1 MMQTMLQQ
9 ETKCIKTRPGEDGQI
24 ILAFVALLSLFFL
37 LFALIVDIGG
47 ATMKYK
53 EAQGA
58 VHAAAYAA
66 SHGVD
71 LNKFYQRNE
80 LELEPAR
87 ASAMAGQYASVN
99 SGGSVRI
106 VNIYV
111 ADDQVWVTGTAS
123 YNTRFLHF
131 IGIPSYNIVVT
142 ASSEPAYGITEKG
155 Q

>member
-1 MMQTMLQQ
+1 MM
-9 ETKCIKTRPGEDGQI
+9 ETGSNGCKTGRGEGGQI

-47 ATMKYK
+47 AVMKYK

-58 VHAAAYAA
+58 VHAASYAA
-66 SHGVD
+66 SHGID
-71 LNKFYQRNE
+71 LNKFYTLNAV
-80 LELEPAR
+80 ELEPGV

-106 VNIYV
+106 VNVYV
-111 ADDQVWVTGTAS
+111 AADQVWVTGTTS
-123 YNTRFLHF
+123 YKTRFLHL
-131 IGIPSYNIVVT
+131 IGIPSYEIVVT
-142 ASSEPAYGITEKG
+142 ASSEPGYGIEKKD

>member
-1 MMQTMLQQ
+1 M
-9 ETKCIKTRPGEDGQI
+9 TRKDNSEGKSPNEEGQI

-66 SHGVD
+66 SQGID
-71 LNKFYQRNE
+71 LHKFYERNE
-80 LELEPAR
+80 VELEPSR
-87 ASAMAGQYASVN
+87 AAALAGQYASVN

-106 VNIYV
+106 VNVYV
-111 ADDQVWVTGTAS
+111 AEDQVWVTGQTS
-123 YNTRFLHF
+123 YKTKFLHF

-142 ASSEPAYGITEKG
+142 ASSEPGYGIEEKN

>member
-1 MMQTMLQQ
+1 MKLK
-9 ETKCIKTRPGEDGQI
+9 ESRSISGTREEGGQI

-71 LNKFYQRNE
+71 LNKFYDRNE
-80 LELEPAR
+80 LELEAAR

-111 ADDQVWVTGTAS
+111 AEDQVWVTGTTS
-123 YNTRFLHF
+123 YKTRFLHF
-131 IGIPSYNIVVT
+131 IGIPAYNIVVT
-142 ASSEPAYGITEKG
+142 ASSEPAYGITEKD